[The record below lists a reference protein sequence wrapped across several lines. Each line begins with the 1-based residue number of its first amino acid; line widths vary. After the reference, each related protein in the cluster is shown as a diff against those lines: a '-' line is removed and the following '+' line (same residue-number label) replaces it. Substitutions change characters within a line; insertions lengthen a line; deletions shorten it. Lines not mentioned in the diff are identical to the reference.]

1 MCVTCSQLA
10 KQVIA
15 SLWPYLRKHTQRHTS
30 AYFETQEENAHI
42 YHSVVFPHFQR
53 ENTHTYLHTQ
63 LLYIRLSHPDDTL
76 HKLSEAVKH
85 TYAQM
90 QSQGKER
97 KCRLYYVIRHTHTH
111 THTNTK
117 THTETHRTFQR
128 MGEFYNNKSNQ
139 GEDEELG
146 LLSHSHLHVTTR
158 SFNLLFY

>member
-30 AYFETQEENAHI
+30 AYFETQEQNAHI

-90 QSQGKER
+90 QSQGKEG

-111 THTNTK
+111 KHQN
-117 THTETHRTFQR
+117 THRDTQDFPENGRVLQQQIQSR
-128 MGEFYNNKSNQ
+128 GRRGIGFI
-139 GEDEELG
+139 
-146 LLSHSHLHVTTR
+146 VTLTPTR
-158 SFNLLFY
+158 THKQF

>member
-97 KCRLYYVIRHTHTH
+97 KCRLYYVIRHTQTPKHTQRHTGLSREWASFTTTNPIKGKTRNWVYCHTH
-111 THTNTK
+111 TYT
-117 THTETHRTFQR
+117 
-128 MGEFYNNKSNQ
+128 
-139 GEDEELG
+139 
-146 LLSHSHLHVTTR
+146 
-158 SFNLLFY
+158 